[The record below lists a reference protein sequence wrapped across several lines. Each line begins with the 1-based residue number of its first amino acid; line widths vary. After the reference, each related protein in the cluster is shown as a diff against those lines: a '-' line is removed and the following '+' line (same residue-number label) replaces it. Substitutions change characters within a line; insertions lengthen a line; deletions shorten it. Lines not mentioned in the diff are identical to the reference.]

1 MDKKFIKKK
10 IFDYLLT
17 KNLVS
22 YSEKVR
28 IWIKIYK
35 NKIFDYL
42 LTKNLVNY
50 SEKVRIWIK
59 NL

>member
-1 MDKKFIKKK
+1 MDKKFI
-10 IFDYLLT
+10 
-17 KNLVS
+17 
-22 YSEKVR
+22 
-28 IWIKIYK
+28 K

-42 LTKNLVNY
+42 LTYNLINY

>member
-1 MDKKFIKKK
+1 MDKKFI
-10 IFDYLLT
+10 
-17 KNLVS
+17 
-22 YSEKVR
+22 
-28 IWIKIYK
+28 K

-42 LTKNLVNY
+42 YFKNLVNY

>member
-1 MDKKFIKKK
+1 MDKKFI
-10 IFDYLLT
+10 
-17 KNLVS
+17 
-22 YSEKVR
+22 
-28 IWIKIYK
+28 K

-42 LTKNLVNY
+42 RTKNLVNY

>member
-1 MDKKFIKKK
+1 MNKKFI
-10 IFDYLLT
+10 
-17 KNLVS
+17 
-22 YSEKVR
+22 
-28 IWIKIYK
+28 K

-42 LTKNLVNY
+42 RIKNLINY

>member
-1 MDKKFIKKK
+1 MYKKFI
-10 IFDYLLT
+10 
-17 KNLVS
+17 
-22 YSEKVR
+22 
-28 IWIKIYK
+28 K

-42 LTKNLVNY
+42 RIKNLINY

>member
-1 MDKKFIKKK
+1 MYKKFI
-10 IFDYLLT
+10 
-17 KNLVS
+17 
-22 YSEKVR
+22 
-28 IWIKIYK
+28 K

-42 LTKNLVNY
+42 RIKNLVNY

>member
-1 MDKKFIKKK
+1 MDKKFI
-10 IFDYLLT
+10 
-17 KNLVS
+17 
-22 YSEKVR
+22 
-28 IWIKIYK
+28 K

-42 LTKNLVNY
+42 LTKKLVNY

>member
-10 IFDYLLT
+10 IFD
-17 KNLVS
+17 
-22 YSEKVR
+22 
-28 IWIKIYK
+28 
-35 NKIFDYL
+35 FL

-50 SEKVRIWIK
+50 CENVIIWIK

>member
-1 MDKKFIKKK
+1 MDKKFIK
-10 IFDYLLT
+10 
-17 KNLVS
+17 N
-22 YSEKVR
+22 
-28 IWIKIYK
+28 
-35 NKIFDYL
+35 NIFDYL